1 MATFETYKNNYAFM
15 KMERENGLLEVTF
28 HTNGGPLIMS
38 DDLHA
43 NIQYAWRD
51 IGSDPENKVIIL
63 TGTGDVFCVES
74 DDPGN
79 FGSPSSLSLAARDA
93 KNMYESF
100 FDIDAIVISAV
111 NGPAFIHT
119 DLLVTAD
126 VVIAAEEATFAD
138 FHVAAGMVTG
148 GIAQVIWM
156 ELLGYVRGKYF
167 LLTGQTLTAQQ
178 ALACGVVNEIVK
190 KEDLLTRARTI
201 AHGIL
206 KQPATTIRNTRR
218 AINQRIKQRFLEEA
232 PLGYTLIS
240 LGLIN
245 SSLKKEQLV

>member
-1 MATFETYKNNYAFM
+1 MTTFDQYKNKYAFM
-15 KMERENGLLEVTF
+15 KMERDNGLLEITF
-28 HTNGGPLIMS
+28 HTNGGSLVMS

-51 IGSDPENKVIIL
+51 IGADPDNKVILL
-63 TGTGDVFCVES
+63 TGAGDVFCVAS
-74 DDPGN
+74 DAPGN
-79 FGSPSSLSLAARDA
+79 FGDPASLTLAARDA
-93 KNMYESF
+93 KNMYDAF
-100 FDIDAIVISAV
+100 FDIDALVISAV

-126 VVIAAEEATFAD
+126 IVLAADHVTFQD

-167 LLTGQTLTAQQ
+167 LMTGQKLTAEQ
-178 ALACGVVNEIVK
+178 ALELGVVNEITTK
-190 KEDLLTRARTI
+190 QSLLPRARTI
-201 AHGIL
+201 AQQL
-206 KQPATTIRNTRR
+206 LNQPVTTICATRR

-240 LGLIN
+240 LGLMDAAI
-245 SSLKKEQLV
+245 KQQQPA